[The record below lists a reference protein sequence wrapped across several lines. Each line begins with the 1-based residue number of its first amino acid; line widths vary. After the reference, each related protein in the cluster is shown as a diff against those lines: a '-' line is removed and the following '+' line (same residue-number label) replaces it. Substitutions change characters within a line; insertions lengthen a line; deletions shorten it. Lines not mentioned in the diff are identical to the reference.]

1 MPKIS
6 RIEPCDSRDLVARLE
21 ANPKILAKVLEMLEL
36 VENAEGDLRRADE
49 AERRVIE
56 ILRGTG
62 QEILT
67 GWAEQV
73 AEAVTAEVRAA
84 EPVVVH
90 AKKKFSGIRHTA
102 RSWWRRNAF
111 STKKQTGC
119 FVLFQKLP
127 VSVAGAI
134 LCHWSAP

>member
-6 RIEPCDSRDLVARLE
+6 HIEPCDSRDLVARLE

-90 AKKKFSGIRHTA
+90 AKKKVLWYTTYGSVMVEEE
-102 RSWWRRNAF
+102 
-111 STKKQTGC
+111 C
-119 FVLFQKLP
+119 FLHKETNR
-127 VSVAGAI
+127 
-134 LCHWSAP
+134 